1 MSLADDARN
10 WTKEGREMRWCEA
23 QEKVLKS
30 WDKALAEIKRRAVAG
45 NDTAFLDYKNV
56 PMKNWGCE
64 DFDALAAR
72 LKNHGFR
79 AKQGVNMVLCWWGQ
93 PV

>member
-10 WTKEGREMRWCEA
+10 WTKEGREKRWCKA

-30 WDKALAEIKRRAVAG
+30 WDKALAEIKRQALAG

-56 PMKNWGCE
+56 PMKNWSYK
-64 DFDALAAR
+64 DFDALVVR
-72 LKNHGFR
+72 LQNHGFR
-79 AKQGVNMVLCWWGQ
+79 ARYEDSTVYCWWRQ
-93 PV
+93 D